1 MSDERTFIHAGH
13 ELVVRNL
20 NKVFW
25 PDDGLTKGDLIAY
38 YEALAPTI
46 VPHLHSRPF
55 TMKRFPNGIDG
66 KHFFQK
72 NAPKHMPDW
81 IATRSFDTVS
91 RDSGEPRTIDYP
103 LVNSELALLWMASMG
118 CIDLNVP
125 LSRVDLPLKPDIAL
139 FDLDPAADAGFRE
152 CVIVARLVRETLS
165 AIGLRGYVKT
175 SGSDGIHVLVP
186 LARRH
191 CFSHTHLL
199 VSTIAGALEQL
210 HPGLVTTEFLKRKR
224 RGVLIDANQNGPGRT
239 VASVYSVRPHPRGPV
254 SMPLEWDEFDESM
267 DPRDLTMAVA
277 VDRVARRGDLFES
290 VLHDK
295 QSLSQALRAL
305 R

>member
-1 MSDERTFIHAGH
+1 
-13 ELVVRNL
+13 
-20 NKVFW
+20 
-25 PDDGLTKGDLIAY
+25 
-38 YEALAPTI
+38 
-46 VPHLHSRPF
+46 
-55 TMKRFPNGIDG
+55 
-66 KHFFQK
+66 
-72 NAPKHMPDW
+72 
-81 IATRSFDTVS
+81 
-91 RDSGEPRTIDYP
+91 
-103 LVNSELALLWMASMG
+103 MASMG

-125 LSRVDLPLKPDIAL
+125 LSRVDLPHKPDIAL
-139 FDLDPAADAGFRE
+139 FDLDPAAGAGFRE

-191 CFSHTHLL
+191 RFSDTHLL

-254 SMPLEWDEFDESM
+254 SMPLEWDELDESM
-267 DPRDLTMAVA
+267 DPHDLTMAVA
-277 VDRVARRGDLFES
+277 VDRIARRGDLFES

-295 QSLSQALRAL
+295 QSLSRALRAL